1 MDNNK
6 KDDYE
11 LDKLI
16 DIDSFKEILDNFFKA
31 TGIPNGLVD
40 NNGKVI
46 TQSGWSDACNNF
58 HRKYTNSSKFCEES
72 NISLMQSLSKKSI
85 SKKKCKNGLIDYAT
99 PIVIN
104 NQIIATL
111 FLGQVLCESPNLD
124 YFTFQAEKYNY
135 DKTNYLDAI
144 RKVPIMTDEKM
155 RSLMLCI
162 VQIIEV
168 LISGSL
174 SKQRE
179 DRLEQNL
186 KKTSEKS
193 VELKDILDFS
203 PLGIGWTNK
212 NGEIEYVNHKFKKLF
227 GYTIEDI
234 PTLMVWFKKAFPNKQ
249 YRENL
254 IIPWNNKVIKAFK
267 EKKQPPEL
275 EASITCKDGTN
286 RRTLIRLS
294 WVGEKRLSNFSDI
307 TSHWKN
313 ELRNRSHDNMLEM
326 VARGTSLDDILN
338 IIIKTIE
345 LEDNSSFCSVL
356 LLSEDE
362 KHLVMGAAPSLPSF
376 YNDAIN
382 GVEIGIGV
390 GSCGTAAYL
399 KERVIVENIMEH
411 EYWKNYLE
419 LAKKANL
426 KSCWSEPIISSDGKI
441 LGTFAIYHQKP
452 RVPKKED
459 FDRINFATNLA
470 SIAIENRKVRKEL
483 EYRAYFDFLTALP
496 NRRYFIEQSELEI
509 SRKLRYG
516 GSLSLIMFDIDHF
529 KILNDNYG
537 HKTGD
542 LVLQKIADITRS
554 VLRDIDIIGRI
565 GGEEFAIL
573 LPQTDINE
581 AKSIAER
588 LRLEISKGIV
598 KTNKEEVTNFTA
610 SFGVVL
616 DTKNKNI
623 DELLISAD
631 SALYEAKNSGRNKV
645 CTFNE

>member
-1 MDNNK
+1 
-6 KDDYE
+6 
-11 LDKLI
+11 
-16 DIDSFKEILDNFFKA
+16 
-31 TGIPNGLVD
+31 
-40 NNGKVI
+40 
-46 TQSGWSDACNNF
+46 
-58 HRKYTNSSKFCEES
+58 
-72 NISLMQSLSKKSI
+72 
-85 SKKKCKNGLIDYAT
+85 
-99 PIVIN
+99 
-104 NQIIATL
+104 
-111 FLGQVLCESPNLD
+111 
-124 YFTFQAEKYNY
+124 
-135 DKTNYLDAI
+135 
-144 RKVPIMTDEKM
+144 
-155 RSLMLCI
+155 
-162 VQIIEV
+162 
-168 LISGSL
+168 
-174 SKQRE
+174 
-179 DRLEQNL
+179 
-186 KKTSEKS
+186 
-193 VELKDILDFS
+193 
-203 PLGIGWTNK
+203 
-212 NGEIEYVNHKFKKLF
+212 
-227 GYTIEDI
+227 
-234 PTLMVWFKKAFPNKQ
+234 
-249 YRENL
+249 
-254 IIPWNNKVIKAFK
+254 
-267 EKKQPPEL
+267 
-275 EASITCKDGTN
+275 
-286 RRTLIRLS
+286 
-294 WVGEKRLSNFSDI
+294 
-307 TSHWKN
+307 
-313 ELRNRSHDNMLEM
+313 
-326 VARGTSLDDILN
+326 
-338 IIIKTIE
+338 
-345 LEDNSSFCSVL
+345 
-356 LLSEDE
+356 
-362 KHLVMGAAPSLPSF
+362 MGAAPSLPSF

-411 EYWKNYLE
+411 EYWKDYLE
-419 LAKKANL
+419 LAVKANL

-441 LGTFAIYHQKP
+441 LGTFAIYHQNP

-581 AKSIAER
+581 AKNVAER

-610 SFGVVL
+610 SFGIVL

-631 SALYEAKNSGRNKV
+631 TALYEAKNSGRNKV